1 MSQYQNQYG
10 AQTRKTDEYGNPMNQ
25 VDQYGNPI
33 SGGGGL
39 TGEAGRQ
46 HYGTTGGA
54 TDHGHGQQHRGV
66 DQTTGYGTHTG
77 GVGGYGTKPEYGST
91 NTGSGYGTGTGYG
104 GSGTTEYVREEHHG
118 DKKGVMDKI
127 KEKIPGTEQSR
138 THTDGTGYGSTG
150 YGASGGGIG
159 NTGQEYVREERHV
172 HPGDKKHGSAGQ
184 EYVKEER
191 RGIGNTGQEYV
202 REEHRVDHGEKKGIM
217 DKIKEK
223 LPGTGGCT
231 GH

>member
-10 AQTRKTDEYGNPMNQ
+10 AQTGMTNEYGNPVNQ

-33 SGGGGL
+33 SGGGF

-46 HYGTTGGA
+46 HFGTTGGA
-54 TDHGHGQQHRGV
+54 TDHGHGHGQQHRGV
-66 DQTTGYGTHTG
+66 DQTTGYGTHKG
-77 GVGGYGTKPEYGST
+77 GVGGYATNPEYGNT
-91 NTGSGYGTGTGYG
+91 NTGSGYGTGTN
-104 GSGTTEYVREEHHG
+104 EYVREEHHG

-127 KEKIPGTEQSR
+127 KEKIPGTDQSR
-138 THTDGTGYGSTG
+138 TNADGAGYGT
-150 YGASGGGIG
+150 
-159 NTGQEYVREERHV
+159 TGQEYVR
-172 HPGDKKHGSAGQ
+172 D
-184 EYVKEER
+184 
-191 RGIGNTGQEYV
+191 
-202 REEHRVDHGEKKGIM
+202 EHRVDHGEKKGIM

>member
-10 AQTRKTDEYGNPMNQ
+10 AQTGMTDEYGNPVNQ
-25 VDQYGNPI
+25 VDQYGNPV
-33 SGGGGL
+33 SGGGF

-46 HYGTTGGA
+46 HFGTTGGV
-54 TDHGHGQQHRGV
+54 TGQGHGHGQQHRGV

-104 GSGTTEYVREEHHG
+104 GSGSNEYVREEHHG

-138 THTDGTGYGSTG
+138 TNTDGTGYGSTG
-150 YGASGGGIG
+150 QG
-159 NTGQEYVREERHV
+159 YVRE
-172 HPGDKKHGSAGQ
+172 Q
-184 EYVKEER
+184 
-191 RGIGNTGQEYV
+191 Q
-202 REEHRVDHGEKKGIM
+202 RVDHGDEQRVDHGDEQHGEKKGIM

-223 LPGTGGCT
+223 LPGTGACT

>member
-10 AQTRKTDEYGNPMNQ
+10 AQTGNTDEYGNPVNQ
-25 VDQYGNPI
+25 LDQYGNPV
-33 SGGGGL
+33 SGGGY

-46 HYGTTGGA
+46 HFGTTG
-54 TDHGHGQQHRGV
+54 HGHGQQHRGV
-66 DQTTGYGTHTG
+66 DQTTEYETQTG
-77 GVGGYGTKPEYGST
+77 GAGGYGTKPEYGST

-104 GSGTTEYVREEHHG
+104 GTGTTEYVREEHHG

-127 KEKIPGTEQSR
+127 KEKIPGTEESR
-138 THTDGTGYGSTG
+138 TNTEGTGYGTTG

-159 NTGQEYVREERHV
+159 NTGEQYVREERHV
-172 HPGDKKHGSAGQ
+172 HPGNQKHGS
-184 EYVKEER
+184 
-191 RGIGNTGQEYV
+191 TGEEYV
-202 REEHRVDHGEKKGIM
+202 REEHHGIGGTGGKEYVREERRENHGEKKGIM

>member
-10 AQTRKTDEYGNPMNQ
+10 AQTGMTDEYGNPVNQ

-33 SGGGGL
+33 SGGGF

-46 HYGTTGGA
+46 HFGTTGGA
-54 TDHGHGQQHRGV
+54 TDHGHGHGQQHRGV

-77 GVGGYGTKPEYGST
+77 GVGGYGTNPEYGNT

-104 GSGTTEYVREEHHG
+104 GSGTNEYVREDHHG

-138 THTDGTGYGSTG
+138 TNTDGAGYGSTG
-150 YGASGGGIG
+150 YGASGG
-159 NTGQEYVREERHV
+159 
-172 HPGDKKHGSAGQ
+172 
-184 EYVKEER
+184 
-191 RGIGNTGQEYV
+191 GIGNTGQEYV

>member
-10 AQTRKTDEYGNPMNQ
+10 VQTGNTDTDEYGNPVNQ

-33 SGGGGL
+33 SGGG
-39 TGEAGRQ
+39 RQ
-46 HYGTTGGA
+46 HFGA
-54 TDHGHGQQHRGV
+54 TGHGHGQQHRGV
-66 DQTTGYGTHTG
+66 DQTTGYGTNTG
-77 GVGGYGTKPEYGST
+77 GVGGYATKPEYGST

-104 GSGTTEYVREEHHG
+104 GTGTTEYVREEHHG

-138 THTDGTGYGSTG
+138 TNTEGTGYGTTG

-159 NTGQEYVREERHV
+159 GTGGKEYVREER
-172 HPGDKKHGSAGQ
+172 
-184 EYVKEER
+184 
-191 RGIGNTGQEYV
+191 
-202 REEHRVDHGEKKGIM
+202 RENHGEKKGIM